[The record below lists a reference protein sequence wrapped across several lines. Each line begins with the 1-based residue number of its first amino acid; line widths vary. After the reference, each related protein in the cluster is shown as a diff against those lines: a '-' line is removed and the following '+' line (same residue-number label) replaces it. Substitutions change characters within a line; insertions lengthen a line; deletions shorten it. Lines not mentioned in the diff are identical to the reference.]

1 MAKRPRG
8 NPPPTPI
15 RALLR
20 QTLTQLFASL
30 QKGVKSFGTPK
41 GLLAV
46 VPIIVSVVA
55 YVKASYVTTNLFV
68 LFIEPMTMQVTL
80 TNNMKG
86 PAVVNDFEMFLIS
99 EGREAV
105 YRRQGEWRGCP

>member
-1 MAKRPRG
+1 MARPPRG
-8 NPPPTPI
+8 NPAPTPI
-15 RALLR
+15 RVLLR
-20 QTLTQLFASL
+20 QTLAQFFASL
-30 QKGVKSFGTPK
+30 QRGVKSLGTPK

-55 YVKASYVTTNLFV
+55 YLKASYVTTNLFA
-68 LFIEPMTMQVTL
+68 LFIEPISMQVTM
-80 TNNMKG
+80 TDGIKG

-105 YRRQGEWRGCP
+105 YTTGINLNIV